1 MDTPSKENLSGAE
14 AAKKIKELAEAART
28 CLMITNLHQVPLS
41 MRPMATQKVDEQGYI
56 YFLSVKDSDAVM
68 HINASPE
75 MQLTYSNQDKSEYM
89 GLYGK
94 GETYRNQ
101 KEIDEMWNAFIKT
114 WFPEGKED
122 PNLIIIRFKP
132 EQGYYWDTQHGKV
145 VQLLGMMYGAI
156 TGKETDDSL
165 EGKINLK

>member
-1 MDTPSKENLSGAE
+1 MDTPTKENLNGAE
-14 AAKKIKELAEAART
+14 AAKKIKELAEAARI

-41 MRPMATQKVDEQGYI
+41 IRPMATQKVDEQGYV

-68 HINASPE
+68 HINATPE
-75 MQLTYSNQDKSEYM
+75 VQLTYSNQDKSEYM

-94 GETYRNQ
+94 AETYRDQ
-101 KEIDEMWNAFIKT
+101 KQIDEMWNSFIKT
-114 WFPEGKED
+114 WFPEGKDD

-132 EQGYYWDTQHGKV
+132 EQGYYWDTHHGKV
-145 VQLLGMMYGAI
+145 VQLLGMLYGAV

-165 EGKINLK
+165 EGKLKM